1 MDFKHE
7 VFSIISELTG
17 QNNVITLNV
26 AFVDFTGDLE
36 SGLFLSQVIYW
47 ADRAKRTD
55 GFFYKTDD
63 EWNDEIKLTKY
74 GVRKSRKKLEE
85 LGILETKV
93 KKANGNP
100 TVHYKLDKKRFV
112 ELFISFLR
120 NRKNQIANTKEGSFE
135 NEISLT
141 DTTTDI
147 YTDINSTTTKA
158 NVFQF
163 YEQNFGQISPYLSE
177 EIGYWLKDFNEQ
189 HDIIIEA
196 FKIAVERNKR
206 TWGYTKAILKDW
218 YDRGAKSLND
228 VHALQNESKPKV
240 NIGTHTKQNGGYLN
254 ERTQQNNGNVDTS
267 EYDDLSL

>member
-17 QNNVITLNV
+17 QNNIITLNV
-26 AFVDFTGDLE
+26 AFVDFAGDLE
-36 SGLFLSQVIYW
+36 AGLFLSQVIYW
-47 ADRAKRTD
+47 SDRAKRAD

-120 NRKNQIANTKEGSFE
+120 NRKNENANTEEGSFE
-135 NEISLT
+135 NEHSLT
-141 DTTTDI
+141 DTSTDI
-147 YTDINSTTTKA
+147 YTDKSSSSKPVTVSTIMEFWDNNGFGFSNMNAKQQFLAYLEDGFTEEALLKA
-158 NVFQF
+158 LVVACEENKRSL
-163 YEQNFGQISPYLSE
+163 NYLRGILLNWE
-177 EIGYWLKDFNEQ
+177 KVGAKNIQ
-189 HDIIIEA
+189 
-196 FKIAVERNKR
+196 AVEAHLAEF
-206 TWGYTKAILKDW
+206 KA
-218 YDRGAKSLND
+218 
-228 VHALQNESKPKV
+228 SKPQRK
-240 NIGTHTKQNGGYLN
+240 GAA
-254 ERTQQNNGNVDTS
+254 TS
-267 EYDDLSL
+267 AKDKAAEQSASDYQLPF